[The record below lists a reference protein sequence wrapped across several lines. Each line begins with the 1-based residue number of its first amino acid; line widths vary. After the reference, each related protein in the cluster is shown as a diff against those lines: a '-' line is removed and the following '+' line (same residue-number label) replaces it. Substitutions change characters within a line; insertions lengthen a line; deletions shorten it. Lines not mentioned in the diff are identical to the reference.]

1 MHQKLG
7 KPIPEIKIPEPEKK
21 KEETETGK
29 NVVKTTAPKINFVGG
44 SKLASTGSDE
54 KGEGKNGEAE
64 SQSNHEIPVENDPI
78 GKCMYCKPITSLSS
92 NVCWISLSTSW
103 FYQPKVPASY
113 LI

>member
-21 KEETETGK
+21 KEETEAGK

-78 GKCMYCKPITSLSS
+78 GKCMYFKPITSLSS
-92 NVCWISLSTSW
+92 NVFWI
-103 FYQPKVPASY
+103 
-113 LI
+113 